1 MNRLMVFRLGVD
13 LSMTILM
20 VVAMAYQITGNMIHE
35 LVGVSLLGL
44 FILHNIF
51 NRKWYKT
58 IFKGKYNARR
68 ILGVAVNFLFLIS
81 IAVILISSAPISADV
96 FPFLSSNNDMI
107 WRQIHV
113 LTSYWGF
120 IFMAVH
126 IGLSWGMIINSVSKM
141 AGITHASR
149 IRTIVLRVLA
159 VVIVAYGVQ
168 TSMER
173 DIGEKLTIYNPF
185 GWGYDDSAMRFLID
199 YLSIM
204 GIYISGTHYAV
215 KFIQKQNK
223 RKHTNRSTASK

>member
-1 MNRLMVFRLGVD
+1 MNRLMIFRLSVD
-13 LSMTILM
+13 LSMTVLM

-35 LVGVSLLGL
+35 VVGISLLGL
-44 FILHNIF
+44 FILHNFF
-51 NRKWYKT
+51 NRKWYKA

-96 FPFLSSNNDMI
+96 FPFLSSSNDMI

-126 IGLSWGMIINSVSKM
+126 IGLSWAMIINSVSKM
-141 AGITHASR
+141 TDIKHASR
-149 IRTIVLRVLA
+149 MRTIVLRVLA
-159 VVIVAYGVQ
+159 VVIVIYGVQ
-168 TSMER
+168 VSVER

-185 GWGYDDSAMRFLID
+185 GWGYDDSAMRFIID

-223 RKHTNRSTASK
+223 RKLTSSTTSK